1 LKDKVANL
9 VRNPILIET
18 IKVQNG
24 NFMYIQYHNARYN
37 ATRRQLFGITRE
49 RRLEN
54 EISIPGYLTDEVY
67 KCRITYHSKIEKV
80 EFEPY
85 KARSVASLKVVAD
98 NEIDYPFKYADRSA
112 INDLFSQK
120 GDCDDILIVKNGFLT
135 DASYANIALWSDNK
149 WFTPATPLLFGT
161 TRSRLI
167 RDEKLIEQNIRAGE
181 LYKFQKLR
189 LFNAMM
195 DIELPINKNTIQCE
209 P

>member
-1 LKDKVANL
+1 MKDKVANQ

-24 NFMYIQYHNARYN
+24 HFMHIQYHNARYN

-49 RRLEN
+49 LSLEN
-54 EISIPGYLTDEVY
+54 EISIPGNLTNEVY
-67 KCRITYHSKIEKV
+67 KCRITYHTKIEKV

-85 KARSVASLKVVAD
+85 EARSIASIKVVVD
-98 NEIDYPFKYADRSA
+98 NEIDYPFKYAVRSA
-112 INDLFSQK
+112 INKLFSQK

-135 DASYANIALWSDNK
+135 DVSYANIALWSGNK

-161 TRSRLI
+161 TRARLI
-167 RDEKLIEQNIRAGE
+167 RDEKLAEQNIRAEE

-195 DIELPINKNTIQCE
+195 DIELPVNENTIHYE
-209 P
+209 S